1 MNIPQTLN
9 IPVHS
14 DPGHAWGVVKR
25 ELLTALGIL
34 DQVSAC
40 SYQRGGMVY
49 LEEDCDLSL
58 VVRALQ
64 DRGCRVTCSDHG
76 NGEASWVR
84 SLPRFSPTLAPLPAD
99 AWLVFIRTVDGPT
112 LVARNGF
119 CPLHYGATI
128 TSEYLMNREEAH
140 HAASNRAA
148 LSYRPI
154 RANSKRAHDLLN
166 ARGYTYSQPVRQA
179 AF

>member
-14 DPGHAWGVVKR
+14 DPGHAWGVAKR

-34 DQVSAC
+34 DQVSAH
-40 SYQRGGMVY
+40 SYQRGASVY
-49 LEEDCDLSL
+49 LEEDGDLPL

-84 SLPRFSPTLAPLPAD
+84 SLPRFSPTLAPLPHGK
-99 AWLVFIRTVDGPT
+99 WLVFVHGAFGPI
-112 LVARNGF
+112 LIDRSGD
-119 CPLHYGATI
+119 LLQSGGTI
-128 TSEYLMNREEAH
+128 TRYHMH
-140 HAASNRAA
+140 IVPFA
-148 LSYRPI
+148 LELVTRFGAYTPI